1 MTIQLSSVGIPLTT
15 DDVRWF
21 LRDKPEYNI
30 ILPDNVE
37 FSTDDITRAIRFT
50 VAKYNVLPPIT
61 AYTADTINEYV
72 LLCGVCAILL
82 RSEGVRQNRNEVR
95 AQDGNIAPVNLDEK
109 QAQYS
114 AWADRMQQEFDY
126 HCRLSKTEANME
138 SCYGDQSSGYRNL
151 GRWTT

>member
-1 MTIQLSSVGIPLTT
+1 MPVVLPSTGDPLTT

-21 LRDKPEYNI
+21 LRDTPEHNI

-37 FSTDDITRAIRFT
+37 FSTEDINRAIRFT
-50 VAKYNVLPPIT
+50 VAKYNVLPPLT
-61 AYTADTINEYV
+61 TYTYDMINEYV

-82 RSEGVRQNRNEVR
+82 RSEGIRQNRNEVR

-109 QAQYS
+109 QAQYA
-114 AWADRMQQEFDY
+114 AWADRMQQEFDL

-138 SCYGDQSSGYRNL
+138 ACYGDQASGYRYL

>member
-1 MTIQLSSVGIPLTT
+1 MPVVLPAVGDPLTS

-21 LRDKPEYNI
+21 LRDKPEHNI

-37 FSTDDITRAIRFT
+37 FSTEDINRAIRFT
-50 VAKYNVLPPIT
+50 VAKYNVLPPQT
-61 AYTADTINEYV
+61 TYTYENINEYV
-72 LLCGVCAILL
+72 LMCGVCAILL
-82 RSEGVRQNRNEVR
+82 RSEGIRQNRNEVR

-109 QAQYS
+109 QAQYA
-114 AWADRMQQEFDY
+114 AWADRLQQEFDM

-138 SCYGDQSSGYRNL
+138 SCYDSQSSGYRYL